1 MKKENDFTNLRIN
14 IAALKAKYSLT
25 DEELRIASRL
35 SDSAFRQRKKRPG
48 LWRYEELIRLA
59 DRLHTTVDRLVGEPQ
74 NLLKGA

>member
-1 MKKENDFTNLRIN
+1 MKKDNDYINLRMN
-14 IAALKAKYSLT
+14 IVTLQTKYSLT
-25 DEELRIASRL
+25 DEELRLASRL

-59 DRLHTTVDRLVGEPQ
+59 NKLHTTVDRLVGEPQ